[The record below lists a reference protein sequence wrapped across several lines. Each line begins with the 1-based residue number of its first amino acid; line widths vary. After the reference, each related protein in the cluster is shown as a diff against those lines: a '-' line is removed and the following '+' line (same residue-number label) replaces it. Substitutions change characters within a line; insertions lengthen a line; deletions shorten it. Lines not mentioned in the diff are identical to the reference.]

1 MRTTSIQVF
10 KDLSISFLRIFN
22 YVSRKKLLSNFST
35 QIRKRPVVA
44 KQKDWPE
51 KKIKDENNMVGKID
65 EKNPEVL
72 AKKIIAQ
79 GRNLEKSKS
88 SAMLLSPR
96 SKVCS
101 MFFYKFQH
109 LIFHSTER
117 SILFDGFF
125 FSSTGSYGC

>member
-10 KDLSISFLRIFN
+10 KDLSLSFLRIFN
-22 YVSRKKLLSNFST
+22 SISRKKLLSNFST

-96 SKVCS
+96 SKVS
-101 MFFYKFQH
+101 TLDTFFNK
-109 LIFHSTER
+109 
-117 SILFDGFF
+117 
-125 FSSTGSYGC
+125 